1 LGNFPPDAEFCLQ
14 NAMKIIW
21 TVDSHTAGEG
31 TRLVTQGL
39 PLLRGKTMA
48 EKLAYA
54 EQHLAWAPG
63 ALLLEP
69 RGHKDLYGAIL
80 TDPCSAEADIG
91 VVFMDNQGFEPM
103 CGHGMIGVAASV
115 LETGLVSAD
124 GPETSLVVDTAAG
137 LVGVRVCQQDGQ
149 GCRVAFENVPSFA
162 YQLDVPLLLPGGQQL
177 KVDVAFGG
185 NFFLLVEAEQAGIAL
200 EPANLGQL
208 IELGMSALAAA
219 NEQIRMIHPGMPHIK
234 RILDVR
240 FLSAPRHPGSDSRSV
255 VILGDRMVDRSPCG
269 TGTSAELAVRF
280 ARGQLQ
286 IGEPFV
292 TESILGT
299 RFTGKVVRE
308 AKGLPYSLAYPAVIP
323 LIEGQ
328 AFLTGM
334 HQFVFEPGD
343 PFKDGFMLDGK
354 TRGI

>member
-1 LGNFPPDAEFCLQ
+1 
-14 NAMKIIW
+14 MKIIW
-21 TVDSHTAGEG
+21 TVDTHTAGEG

-39 PLLRGKTMA
+39 PPLRGQTMA

-54 EQHLAWAPG
+54 ERHLPWVPG

-103 CGHGMIGVAASV
+103 CGHGLIGVATSV
-115 LETGLVSAD
+115 LETGLISTD
-124 GPETSLVVDTAAG
+124 GPETSLAIDTAAG
-137 LVGVRVCQQDGQ
+137 LVRARVYQQDGQ

-162 YQLDVPLLLPGGQQL
+162 YQLDAPLLLPGGQQL
-177 KVDVAFGG
+177 TVDVAFGG
-185 NFFLLVEAEQAGIAL
+185 NFFLLLDAGQAGIEL
-200 EPANLGQL
+200 EPANLSQL
-208 IELGMSALAAA
+208 IDLGMSALAAA
-219 NEQIRMIHPGMPHIK
+219 NTQLQIVHPGMPHIK
-234 RILDVR
+234 CILDVR
-240 FLSAPRHPGSDSRSV
+240 FLGTPFHPGADSRSV

-269 TGTSAELAVRF
+269 TGTSAELAVRY
-280 ARGQLQ
+280 ARGQIQ
-286 IGEPFV
+286 IGELFV

-299 RFTGKVVRE
+299 RFKNKVVRE
-308 AKGLPYSLAYPAVIP
+308 ASGLSYSLAYPAIIP

-343 PFKDGFMLDGK
+343 PFKDGFIIDGK
-354 TRGI
+354 TRGN

>member
-1 LGNFPPDAEFCLQ
+1 
-14 NAMKIIW
+14 
-21 TVDSHTAGEG
+21 
-31 TRLVTQGL
+31 
-39 PLLRGKTMA
+39 MA

-54 EQHLAWAPG
+54 EQHLAWVPG

-80 TDPCSAEADIG
+80 TEPCSQGADIG

-103 CGHGMIGVAASV
+103 CGHGLIGVATSV
-115 LETGLVSAD
+115 LETGLISSN
-124 GPETSLVVDTAAG
+124 GPETSLIVDTAAG
-137 LVGVRVCQQDGQ
+137 LVRARVYQQDGQ

-162 YQLDVPLLLPGGQQL
+162 YQLDVPLLLPGGWKL
-177 KVDVAFGG
+177 PVDVAFGG
-185 NFFLLVEAEQAGIAL
+185 NFFLLVDAGQVGIEL

-208 IELGMSALAAA
+208 IELGMSVLAAA
-219 NEQIRMIHPGMPHIK
+219 NTQISMIYPGMPHIK

-240 FLSAPRHPGSDSRSV
+240 FVSEPVHPGADSRSV

-269 TGTSAELAVRF
+269 TGTSAELAVRY

-286 IGEPFV
+286 IDEPFV

-299 RFTGKVVRE
+299 RFIGKIMRE
-308 AKGLPYSLAYPAVIP
+308 ATDLTYSLPFPAIIP
-323 LIEGQ
+323 LIDGQ

-343 PFKDGFMLDGK
+343 PFKEGFIIDGK
-354 TRGI
+354 TRGV